1 MGQFVVV
8 LFAPANKIAF
18 HSPGR
23 SPQNRQILYDS
34 SLEKKKKVEVS
45 GGLRTAP
52 CGGLWQMQGD
62 GDGCHHDW
70 TPECREILVVACA
83 GGRFFLLHL
92 PPGSDPNG

>member
-1 MGQFVVV
+1 
-8 LFAPANKIAF
+8 
-18 HSPGR
+18 
-23 SPQNRQILYDS
+23 
-34 SLEKKKKVEVS
+34 
-45 GGLRTAP
+45 
-52 CGGLWQMQGD
+52 MQGD